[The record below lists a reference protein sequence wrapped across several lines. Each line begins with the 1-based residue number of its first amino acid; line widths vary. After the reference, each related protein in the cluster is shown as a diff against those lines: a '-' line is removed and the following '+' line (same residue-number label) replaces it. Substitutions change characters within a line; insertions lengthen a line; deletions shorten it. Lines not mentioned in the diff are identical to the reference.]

1 MPPTSGSSNRAMLS
15 GATDVAGNFTG
26 ETVVQGTDAKGVM
39 HQAGLGDMFEFDAVF
54 NGSVTVAKAGQ
65 LTFSFYSDDGFI
77 FGLNGGATR
86 VGGVLQ
92 NPPASGMT
100 AFFGYPVM
108 GAFNSPTGPQEPDV
122 TVNFPAPRLDPDEMD
137 YFAR

>member
-1 MPPTSGSSNRAMLS
+1 
-15 GATDVAGNFTG
+15 
-26 ETVVQGTDAKGVM
+26 M
-39 HQAGLGDMFEFDAVF
+39 HQAGLGYMSQFRAVF
-54 NGSVTVAKAGQ
+54 NGSVTVAELGQ
-65 LTFSFYSDDGFI
+65 RTFSFYSDDGFI

-108 GAFNSPTGPQEPDV
+108 GAFNSPTGPQERDE
-122 TVNFPAPRLDPDEMD
+122 TVNFPATRMYTYDVG
-137 YFAR
+137 